1 MKIKEGFILR
11 VVAKQN
17 VVLPATGDLDLD
29 RMLTLNS
36 TGKFLWEQLETET
49 DRQALI
55 QAIQQNYDVDL
66 QTAAV
71 CVDNFVA
78 ELVKYDL
85 LAE

>member
-36 TGKFLWEQLETET
+36 TGKILWEQLQKET
-49 DRQALI
+49 DQENLVQAMLAHYEI
-55 QAIQQNYDVDL
+55 DEN
-66 QTAAV
+66 TART
-71 CVDNFVA
+71 CVSNFVKNL
-78 ELVKYDL
+78 EQYGF
-85 LAE
+85 LA

>member
-1 MKIKEGFILR
+1 MKLKEGFVLGD
-11 VVAKQN
+11 VAGKP
-17 VVLPATGDLDLD
+17 VVLPASDELNLNV
-29 RMLTLNS
+29 MITLND

-66 QTAAV
+66 QTAEV

-78 ELVKYDL
+78 ELVKYGL

>member
-36 TGKFLWEQLETET
+36 TGKFLWEQLEKET
-49 DRQALI
+49 DQENLVQAMLAHYEI
-55 QAIQQNYDVDL
+55 DEN
-66 QTAAV
+66 TART
-71 CVDNFVA
+71 CVSNFVKNL
-78 ELVKYDL
+78 EQHGF
-85 LAE
+85 LA

>member
-36 TGKFLWEQLETET
+36 TGKYLWEQLEKET
-49 DRQALI
+49 DQENLVQAMLAHYEI
-55 QAIQQNYDVDL
+55 DEN
-66 QTAAV
+66 TART
-71 CVDNFVA
+71 CVSNFVKNL
-78 ELVKYDL
+78 EQYGF
-85 LAE
+85 LA

>member
-36 TGKFLWEQLETET
+36 TGKFLWEQLEKET
-49 DRQALI
+49 DQENLVQAMLAHYEI
-55 QAIQQNYDVDL
+55 DEN
-66 QTAAV
+66 TART
-71 CVDNFVA
+71 CVSNFVKNL
-78 ELVKYDL
+78 EQYGF
-85 LAE
+85 LA